1 MLRIMQA
8 LAIVLIITPPRM
20 QHVHPQMK
28 TVLIPQ
34 TKISTLTVYG
44 DQQSGSDDGSQLV
57 SQASFSSNRVDN
69 YAAAYDEMT
78 SSRIHRSKI

>member
-1 MLRIMQA
+1 
-8 LAIVLIITPPRM
+8 M

-34 TKISTLTVYG
+34 T
-44 DQQSGSDDGSQLV
+44 
-57 SQASFSSNRVDN
+57 N

-78 SSRIHRSKI
+78 SIQDYQGAAHIAKLL